1 MAEDWLQGKF
11 LLDGV
16 IISSESE
23 DMLNLTPTRFNKM
36 QKIEFKATEKIV
48 AAKIQVDNHIMTQFI

>member
-16 IISSESE
+16 IFTSASRDE
-23 DMLNLTPTRFNKM
+23 LHLTPLVFNKM
-36 QKIEFKATEKIV
+36 QKIEFKVTEKIV
-48 AAKIQVDNHIMTQFI
+48 AAKIQVDNHNMT